1 MTASRRQYLALL
13 ATGTTLGFA
22 GCTSEEEGPVFL
34 VTNTDYREIGEDI
47 EVRVTI
53 ENSSAGGQEA
63 PLEIVIT
70 HPDVDDEWR
79 KEKQVSLPS
88 ATELQP
94 RYVFEGI
101 HEEGR
106 DVNDYDVE
114 AQLLKE

>member
-13 ATGTTLGFA
+13 ATGTAAGFA

-34 VTNTDYREIGEDI
+34 VTTTDYREIGTDI

-53 ENSSAGGQEA
+53 ENSSPGGREA
-63 PLEIVIT
+63 PLEIVVS
-70 HPDVDDEWR
+70 HPDVDDDWR
-79 KEKQVSLPS
+79 KEEQVSLPS

-94 RYVFEGI
+94 RYVFEDI
-101 HEEGR
+101 HEDGR
-106 DVNDYDVE
+106 DVNEYDVT

>member
-13 ATGTTLGFA
+13 ATGAAGGFA
-22 GCTSEEEGPVFL
+22 GCTSEEDGPVFL
-34 VTNTDYREIGEDI
+34 VTTTAYREIGTDI

-53 ENSSAGGQEA
+53 ENSSPEGREA

-70 HPDVDDEWR
+70 HPAVDEDWR
-79 KEKQVSLPS
+79 KEVQVSLPS

-94 RYVFEGI
+94 RYVFEDI

-106 DVNDYDVE
+106 DVNDYEVD